1 MLETLS
7 NENVNVPDI
16 KNATGMRKLTFLS
29 FSVLTPQ
36 TRVAGVK
43 TKALRFF

>member
-16 KNATGMRKLTFLS
+16 KNDNRNAEVDISLFHALTR
-29 FSVLTPQ
+29 Q

>member
-16 KNATGMRKLTFLS
+16 KNDNRNAEVDISLFQRSDSTNSCGGS
-29 FSVLTPQ
+29 
-36 TRVAGVK
+36 
-43 TKALRFF
+43 